1 MASHRRPKSPSR
13 ARMSVLTAAAAT
25 AVAVSAQSAQA
36 APKPTTAQLKAQLQQ
51 LNTEADQAVQ
61 KYDGSQEQLQQQQ
74 AKVGTLQDQIA
85 RSQAGVNTRLEQLGQ
100 IANQQYATGE
110 VDPTVQLLLSA
121 TPDDYLTKASSL
133 GQLTSNQASEIQQL
147 QTEEQKL
154 SGQKA
159 QAEQTLQQIESTTKQ
174 LAAQKAEAQKK
185 VQQTQA
191 LLDSMTAAERAAV
204 TSGPASGSGSGSGG
218 SGVTVGVNLG
228 GSKAGDSAEA
238 TAFAA
243 AQTKLGSPY
252 VYGATGPDSFDCSGL
267 TQWAYAQAGVSLG
280 RTTYDQINDGTPVS
294 STADL
299 QVGDLIFFNGDS
311 HVGIYAGNGMVLHAP
326 HTGTV
331 VKYERM
337 DWIGSIYAMRHI

>member
-51 LNTEADQAVQ
+51 LNTDADQAVQ
-61 KYDGSQEQLQQQQ
+61 KYDASQEQLQQQQ

-85 RSQAGVNTRLEQLGQ
+85 RSQADVNTRLDQLGQ
-100 IANQQYATGE
+100 IANQQYATGA
-110 VDPTVQLLLSA
+110 VDPTVQLLLSSN
-121 TPDDYLTKASSL
+121 PDDYLTKASSL
-133 GQLTSNQASEIQQL
+133 GQLTANQATEIQQL

-191 LLDSMTAAERAAV
+191 LLDSMTAAQRAAV

-218 SGVTVGVNLG
+218 SGVSVTLHLG
-228 GSKAGDSAEA
+228 GGKAGDSAEA
-238 TAFAA
+238 AAFAA

-280 RTTYDQINDGTPVS
+280 RTTYDQINDGTPVA

-299 QVGDLIFFNGDS
+299 QVGDLVFFNGDS
-311 HVGIYAGNGMVLHAP
+311 HVGLYAGNGMVLHAP